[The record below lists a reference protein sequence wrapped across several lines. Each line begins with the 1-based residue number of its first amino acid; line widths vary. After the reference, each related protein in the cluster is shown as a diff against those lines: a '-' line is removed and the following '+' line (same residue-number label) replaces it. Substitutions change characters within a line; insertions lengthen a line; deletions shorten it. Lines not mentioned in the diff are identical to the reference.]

1 MSAPEAAPRGRR
13 SLAYQYDTGS
23 GPPQLCCPIMPA
35 QDGLWAATVA
45 DVILVLSA
53 DVVRSLVH
61 EISPDALQIVD
72 AFGIP
77 AHLLGPLAAG
87 ALP

>member
-1 MSAPEAAPRGRR
+1 MA
-13 SLAYQYDTGS
+13 
-23 GPPQLCCPIMPA
+23 A
-35 QDGLWAATVA
+35 QDGFWARHGLTYLL
-45 DVILVLSA
+45 ILSA

-61 EISPDALQIVD
+61 EISPNALQIVD